1 MKRFTTLLAIAAF
14 ACTLTAFASGA
25 ATTAKSTPKVQA
37 AAASTAPATQ
47 AKPTAKHHA
56 AKPAMKAAAAAHEM
70 VDLNTASKE
79 DLMKLPGIGE
89 ATADK
94 IVAGRPFKMKSELL
108 QKGMVNKAQYA
119 KLRGWVVAKQTATAS
134 K

>member
-1 MKRFTTLLAIAAF
+1 MKRFTTVLAIAAF

-37 AAASTAPATQ
+37 TGAASTAPATE
-47 AKPTAKHHA
+47 AKPAAKHHA

-94 IVAGRPFKMKSELL
+94 IIAGRPFKMKSELL

-119 KLRGWVVAKQTATAS
+119 KLRGWVVAKQAMAS